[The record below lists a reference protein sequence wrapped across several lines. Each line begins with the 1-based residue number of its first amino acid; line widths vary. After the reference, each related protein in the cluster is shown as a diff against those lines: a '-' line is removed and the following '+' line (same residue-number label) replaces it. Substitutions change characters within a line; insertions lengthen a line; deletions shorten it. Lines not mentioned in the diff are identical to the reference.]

1 VDEPRCAGVASN
13 DTIYRQMWGPT
24 EFRSTGSLRN
34 WTRAADLGGGG
45 GVDAV
50 HAGGEADDGD
60 AAGTDWGGD
69 CSNSVFHVRL
79 A

>member
-1 VDEPRCAGVASN
+1 VSILKNEVSHGER
-13 DTIYRQMWGPT
+13 
-24 EFRSTGSLRN
+24 L
-34 WTRAADLGGGG
+34 WTR
-45 GVDAV
+45 
-50 HAGGEADDGD
+50 EADDAN